1 MAGLDCKKAVVW
13 GLHCWGCKLAGN
25 LLVPV
30 VMKKKFAV
38 LKGSSAV
45 LGGTQ
50 TGVVAQGLHHKAAVG
65 WDTAAGIAAAAV
77 GIVAAAAEGTAAA
90 AEGTAAAAEGTAAAA
105 PCSCSAAAEPWAVR
119 LDLCRC

>member
-1 MAGLDCKKAVVW
+1 MGEIMAGLDCKKAVAW
-13 GLHCWGCKLAGN
+13 WLHCWGCKLAGN

-30 VMKKKFAV
+30 VMKKKFAG
-38 LKGSSAV
+38 LRGSSAV
-45 LGGTQ
+45 PGGTQ
-50 TGVVAQGLHHKAAVG
+50 LGVVAQGLHHKAAVG

-77 GIVAAAAEGTAAA
+77 GIVAAAEGTAAA
-90 AEGTAAAAEGTAAAA
+90 VEGTVAAA